1 MSTDSWCCLWSATTC
16 QLDMIR
22 LPIVAIRKKL
32 MISKAG
38 FKFPV
43 NWKAGAMQTFHPT
56 PLPLLAISLCFP
68 CAAIQVQQGESWLV
82 SARNASG
89 TQELFQ
95 FASLSLERT
104 KIHFF
109 RFLKNWKLWNHLFL
123 NHFAWFLRDL
133 WFVLFTLKGILF
145 CTLSL
150 CWGIFDCLIFNN
162 YSSSPNGLLTQSPW
176 GREE

>member
-1 MSTDSWCCLWSATTC
+1 MKRYHLSVGHDSFSYSSDKKKAYDLKS
-16 QLDMIR
+16 R
-22 LPIVAIRKKL
+22 LQISGKL
-32 MISKAG
+32 KSRCNADL
-38 FKFPV
+38 P
-43 NWKAGAMQTFHPT
+43 
-56 PLPLLAISLCFP
+56 PLPPPPSFLPSLYVFP
-68 CAAIQVQQGESWLV
+68 ALEWCAAIQVQQGESWLV

-123 NHFAWFLRDL
+123 NHFDWFLRL

-162 YSSSPNGLLTQSPW
+162 YSSSPNGLLTQSPG